1 MEIARLEVSTQQHLE
16 RMQETAKV
24 NYIQYGKSTK
34 GKKGKKPQSGAGA
47 SGHRGSKPSGK
58 GKKSPFLPDTC
69 YRCGKGRHQKT
80 QDCKAV
86 DATCRGCGKKGH
98 FEKVCLK
105 GKCSTHSLEAP
116 QASTSSAGAGAS
128 EPLYFDD
135 GGQPVYTYMVSV
147 PHVNKHLIKFP
158 IALEHTILRSNKNN
172 MDSPQSV
179 LLKADT
185 GADVNLMNRK
195 TFDQLFG
202 EAKGVLQPTP
212 IKMENYG
219 NTAVKV
225 LGMFHAFLR
234 WKDKVYKQLFYMT
247 DCDRSPNLLSRDA
260 CYTLG
265 VLKPCYTVE
274 NSTNSTVRHTCASNK
289 GDVVADS
296 FLHQKMK
303 ESEKKLSN
311 CSNKWSINKSQLQG
325 DPLTKQDILDVYSDV
340 FTRIGKFPGMPYKF
354 QLKQNAKPTRHA
366 PRKVPIHLQDAFH
379 KEIRNLEQLGILE
392 ETKDVTEWVNSFVI
406 MEKKVPIDS
415 SKIPTDSNSSQGHS
429 MNKKLRICLD
439 PRDLNEH
446 FGERTLLHMVY

>member
-24 NYIQYGKSTK
+24 NYVQYGKSTK
-34 GKKGKKPQSGAGA
+34 AKKGKKPQSCAGA

-58 GKKSPFLPDTC
+58 GKKSPFLLDTC
-69 YRCGKGRHQKT
+69 YRCGKGRHQKA
-80 QDCKAV
+80 QDCNAV

-98 FEKVCLK
+98 FEQVCLK
-105 GKCSTHSLEAP
+105 GKCSIHSIEAP
-116 QASTSSAGAGAS
+116 QTSTSSAGAEAG

-135 GGQPVYTYMVSV
+135 GVQPVYTYMVSV

-158 IALEHTILRSNKNN
+158 IALEHTTLRSNKNN
-172 MDSPQSV
+172 VVSSQSTV

-195 TFDQLFG
+195 TFNQLFG

-260 CYTLG
+260 CYILG

-274 NSTNSTVRHTCASNK
+274 NSTNSTDSTVSSRKHASNK
-289 GDVVADS
+289 GDVAADH
-296 FLHQKMK
+296 FF
-303 ESEKKLSN
+303 
-311 CSNKWSINKSQLQG
+311 I
-325 DPLTKQDILDVYSDV
+325 
-340 FTRIGKFPGMPYKF
+340 
-354 QLKQNAKPTRHA
+354 
-366 PRKVPIHLQDAFH
+366 RK
-379 KEIRNLEQLGILE
+379 
-392 ETKDVTEWVNSFVI
+392 
-406 MEKKVPIDS
+406 
-415 SKIPTDSNSSQGHS
+415 
-429 MNKKLRICLD
+429 
-439 PRDLNEH
+439 
-446 FGERTLLHMVY
+446 